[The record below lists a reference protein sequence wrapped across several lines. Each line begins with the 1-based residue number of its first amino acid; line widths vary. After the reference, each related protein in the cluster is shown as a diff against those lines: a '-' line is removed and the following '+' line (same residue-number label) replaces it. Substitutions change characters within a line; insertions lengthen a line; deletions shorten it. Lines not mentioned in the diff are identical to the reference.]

1 MRWNRYWDGQEE
13 LAVKRVVGN
22 DLRDQVSVKVA
33 SGRAASLSS
42 ATCSQPGIIVMQA
55 VEHRAR

>member
-33 SGRAASLSS
+33 SGRVVSLSS
-42 ATCSQPGIIVMQA
+42 ATCSQPGIIV
-55 VEHRAR
+55 V

>member
-1 MRWNRYWDGQEE
+1 MRWNRYWDGKEE

-33 SGRAASLSS
+33 SGRTASLSS
-42 ATCSQPGIIVMQA
+42 ATCSQPGIIV
-55 VEHRAR
+55 V